1 MNGFKRLQKVNIW
14 SLYRC
19 QANNSI
25 VVFIINCG
33 VVNGSFAYLSFA
45 LMPVAWLRLLMI
57 R

>member
-25 VVFIINCG
+25 VGFIINCVG
-33 VVNGSFAYLSFA
+33 VNSSFAYLSFA
-45 LMPVAWLRLLMI
+45 LMSAACLPSLMI